1 MGGSY
6 FSDALLYLIN
16 TIFSIYILLVVLR
29 FLLQT
34 VRADSRNPISQFLLR
49 VTAPPLR
56 LLRRFIPGSGGLD
69 WSCIILM
76 VALQAIEFSL
86 VSLVAYGA
94 SYAFIGLLLL
104 SIAELLKLVIYIFM
118 FVVFVQVILSWISP
132 GSYNPITV
140 LLYQLSEPLLRPAR
154 RLLPSTHGIDFSP
167 ILVLVFLQLSLI
179 LLVKPLTD
187 LGRALAV

>member
-49 VTAPPLR
+49 VTSPPLR

>member
-49 VTAPPLR
+49 VTSPPLR
-56 LLRRFIPGSGGLD
+56 LLRRFIPGVGGLD

-167 ILVLVFLQLSLI
+167 ILVFVFLQLSLI

>member
-49 VTAPPLR
+49 VTSPPLR

-167 ILVLVFLQLSLI
+167 ILVFVFLQLSLI

>member
-167 ILVLVFLQLSLI
+167 ILVFVFLQLSLI